1 MKNLIKSLIVIFLLS
16 LLFVIIGCSKDD
28 SSSSSSTSSGFFS
41 FFKSKSSSTNSILE
55 NNPLVKKIGYDSPIF
70 AVWDTTNKEYK
81 DLMKK
86 HPTAAAANNMIESMA
101 KNDASLKRYFDIL
114 KKIYNTDKF
123 DFESCVSK
131 GVFFIDELSKNSFPV
146 AMYTQLE
153 RNLNDKEV
161 YNTIREF
168 AKENKLT
175 YEDVNIKGNNT
186 VSINL
191 ADKDNVDMTVYF
203 LVKGDGLAISNQTN
217 LIERYLDDK
226 YDSNYI
232 NKLLKEDATF
242 SKSYKQSLKDGT
254 VSFGFAALVLNSKF
268 LPEHK
273 IQEEIAKLPVKNL
286 VLNQAFDGDD
296 EMLVTRVAG
305 YYTPQTDE
313 QKKLANIFNSANH
326 VDAPST
332 LPRDTMFSLT
342 INMNL
347 IKSLIKEFNL
357 EKDFEPY
364 MYLLNMDNI
373 NLLLQGP
380 QASMFP
386 SIAIIGDKVADSD
399 KIVSD
404 IKSTIANTKGALP
417 IPLNAWQKKQISSLD
432 TEYLMTPFGVGVF
445 LSKNGD
451 DLIVASSESLVSD
464 IVSKEAIKT
473 ASDVREKFSTK
484 RNSIINIYGS
494 SKSFARA
501 LRSINST
508 LSTFAKKDIP
518 NLEETIDLLEQTP
531 DTVIDVFSE
540 GNTVIGETKVVLN
553 N

>member
-153 RNLNDKEV
+153 RKLNDKEV

-175 YEDVNIKGNNT
+175 YEDVNIKGNNA

-242 SKSYKQSLKDGT
+242 SKSYKQSLKDGS

-451 DLIVASSESLVSD
+451 DLIVASGESLVSD

-540 GNTVIGETKVVLN
+540 GNTVIGETKVVLK
-553 N
+553 

>member
-1 MKNLIKSLIVIFLLS
+1 
-16 LLFVIIGCSKDD
+16 
-28 SSSSSSTSSGFFS
+28 
-41 FFKSKSSSTNSILE
+41 
-55 NNPLVKKIGYDSPIF
+55 
-70 AVWDTTNKEYK
+70 
-81 DLMKK
+81 
-86 HPTAAAANNMIESMA
+86 
-101 KNDASLKRYFDIL
+101 
-114 KKIYNTDKF
+114 
-123 DFESCVSK
+123 
-131 GVFFIDELSKNSFPV
+131 
-146 AMYTQLE
+146 MYTQLE
-153 RNLNDKEV
+153 RKLNDKEV

-404 IKSTIANTKGALP
+404 IKSTIANTKGAIP

-473 ASDVREKFSTK
+473 ASDVRGKFSTK

-540 GNTVIGETKVVLN
+540 GNTVIGETKVVLK
-553 N
+553 

>member
-175 YEDVNIKGNNT
+175 YEDVNIKGNNA

-404 IKSTIANTKGALP
+404 IKSTIANTKGAIP

-451 DLIVASSESLVSD
+451 DLIVASGESLVSD

-540 GNTVIGETKVVLN
+540 GNTVICETKVVLK
-553 N
+553 

>member
-153 RNLNDKEV
+153 RKLNDKEV

-175 YEDVNIKGNNT
+175 YEDVNIKGNNA

-242 SKSYKQSLKDGT
+242 SKSYKQSLKDGS

-357 EKDFEPY
+357 EKDFGPY

-386 SIAIIGDKVADSD
+386 SIAIIGNKVADSD

-404 IKSTIANTKGALP
+404 IKSTIANTKGAIP

-451 DLIVASSESLVSD
+451 DLIVASGESLVSD

-540 GNTVIGETKVVLN
+540 GNTVIGETKVVLK
-553 N
+553 

>member
-153 RNLNDKEV
+153 RKLNDKEV

-175 YEDVNIKGNNT
+175 YEDVNIKGNNA

-242 SKSYKQSLKDGT
+242 SKSYKQSLKDGS

-286 VLNQAFDGDD
+286 VLNQAFDSDN

-404 IKSTIANTKGALP
+404 IKSTIANTKGAIP

-451 DLIVASSESLVSD
+451 DLIVASGESLVSD

-473 ASDVREKFSTK
+473 ASDVRGKFSTK

-540 GNTVIGETKVVLN
+540 DNTVIGETKVVLK
-553 N
+553 

>member
-131 GVFFIDELSKNSFPV
+131 GVFFIDEISKNSFPV

-153 RNLNDKEV
+153 RKLNDKEV

-175 YEDVNIKGNNT
+175 YEDVNIKGNNA

-242 SKSYKQSLKDGT
+242 SKSYKQSLKDGS

-357 EKDFEPY
+357 EKDFGPY

-386 SIAIIGDKVADSD
+386 SIAIIGNKVADSD

-404 IKSTIANTKGALP
+404 IKSSIANTKGALP

-451 DLIVASSESLVSD
+451 DLIVASGESLVSD

-540 GNTVIGETKVVLN
+540 GNTVIGETKVVLK
-553 N
+553 

>member
-55 NNPLVKKIGYDSPIF
+55 NNSLVRKIGYDSPIF

-153 RNLNDKEV
+153 RKLNDKEV

-242 SKSYKQSLKDGT
+242 SKSYKQSLKDGS

-286 VLNQAFDGDD
+286 VLNQAFDSDK

-386 SIAIIGDKVADSD
+386 SIAIIGNKVADSD

-404 IKSTIANTKGALP
+404 IKSSIANTKGALP

-451 DLIVASSESLVSD
+451 DLIVASGESLVSD

-518 NLEETIDLLEQTP
+518 NI
-531 DTVIDVFSE
+531 
-540 GNTVIGETKVVLN
+540 
-553 N
+553 

>member
-153 RNLNDKEV
+153 RKLNDKEV

-242 SKSYKQSLKDGT
+242 SKSYKQSLKDGS

-313 QKKLANIFNSANH
+313 QKKLADIFNSANH

-451 DLIVASSESLVSD
+451 DLIVASGESLVSD

-540 GNTVIGETKVVLN
+540 GNTVIGETKVVLK
-553 N
+553 